1 MKDREL
7 RTKLKKVVAKNAKE
21 VIPVL
26 DQIFAKDDSILDEIL
41 LLESKLER
49 AETQYRKGIITIQE
63 RNMTS
68 DQINDSFFQV
78 IEKIKPEE
86 AEAYL
91 KTQMKFDKILVV
103 CLEQERKKEIRKL
116 FPTTYWPGVVIEV
129 SSTLLEE
136 EFVNDF
142 KIVVFDNN
150 IKPTPSYVDDL
161 IKSYLDERE
170 PYLLY
175 FGSEFKRW
183 LGEPPYV
190 EKAYF
195 ANSVF
200 SIQTRLYEMIEYI
213 DNITSSEI
221 EQELQ
226 EQAQ

>member
-1 MKDREL
+1 MRDREL

-26 DQIFAKDDSILDEIL
+26 DQIFAKDDGILDEIL

-68 DQINDSFFQV
+68 DQINDSFFQI
-78 IEKIKPEE
+78 IEKIKLED
-86 AEAYL
+86 AESYL

-116 FPTTYWPGVVIEV
+116 FPTTYWPGLIIEV
-129 SSTLLEE
+129 SSALLEE
-136 EFVNDF
+136 NFVNDF

-150 IKPTPSYVDDL
+150 IKPAPSYVDEL
-161 IKSYLDERE
+161 IKSYLDTRD

-175 FGSEFKRW
+175 FGSEPKRW

-226 EQAQ
+226 DQVQ